1 MAIKKH
7 ESMTSVN
14 LLVESRAGSHLEMMC
29 EDLAEDRKED
39 RALVAWDFRLADQA
53 EEADPE
59 TTEETEEIAKVSKV
73 RTRTSAEA
81 AVVGADEELEVQGTQ
96 AGQETQ
102 EGLVALEIP
111 TEVEGEVLEA
121 QCNIN

>member
-7 ESMTSVN
+7 ELMMSVN
-14 LLVESRAGSHLEMMC
+14 LPVENQVASHLEMMC
-29 EDLAEDRKED
+29 GDLAEDRKED
-39 RALVAWDFRLADQA
+39 RALVTWDFRSADQA

-59 TTEETEEIAKVSKV
+59 TTEETEEIVEVTIA
-73 RTRTSAEA
+73 TMRTSAEA

-121 QCNIN
+121 QCKTN